1 MYVCS
6 CGAANSPLKT
16 LKTLD
21 CYRTYIANQD
31 EAQKAFN
38 EMKRKHSRFV
48 TFIDVSSALL

>member
-1 MYVCS
+1 MAVADS
-6 CGAANSPLKT
+6 QLKT

-31 EAQKAFN
+31 EAQKTFN

-48 TFIDVSSALL
+48 TFIDVSRRALT

>member
-6 CGAANSPLKT
+6 CGAANSQLKT